1 MNEEHDNIDWEDLIE
16 RLYAFTH
23 KLLKS
28 KSWFRNATDGSF
40 IKGKEVHDYVSEGIE
55 RFINEPEKFD
65 STKGSLADYIKYN
78 IIRTLVG
85 NDAKS
90 SENKT
95 NVDAFAE
102 KYNDEGE
109 SDSNYL
115 DLMLPHAEA
124 FFDQQLDYETI
135 MSYVENEVKGVPI
148 VEEIFLGISDGMKR
162 REIIQEFEMNPQDY
176 DNGFRRLNTVLK
188 NTALKFNLKTVS
200 L

>member
-1 MNEEHDNIDWEDLIE
+1 M
-16 RLYAFTH
+16 
-23 KLLKS
+23 
-28 KSWFRNATDGSF
+28 
-40 IKGKEVHDYVSEGIE
+40 
-55 RFINEPEKFD
+55 
-65 STKGSLADYIKYN
+65 
-78 IIRTLVG
+78 G